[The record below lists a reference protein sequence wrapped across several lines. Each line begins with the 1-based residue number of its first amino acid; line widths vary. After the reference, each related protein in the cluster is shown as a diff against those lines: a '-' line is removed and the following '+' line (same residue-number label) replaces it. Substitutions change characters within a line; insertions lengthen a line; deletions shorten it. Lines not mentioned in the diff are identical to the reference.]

1 MIKPTTNRGIELLHA
16 CLIRIYQI
24 KPEMEKHV
32 NISTFNAGIQF
43 SEVMPIALNT
53 REVVSDIRLYD
64 PSKSVY
70 HVHSAILTIESQS

>member
-1 MIKPTTNRGIELLHA
+1 
-16 CLIRIYQI
+16 
-24 KPEMEKHV
+24 MEKHV